1 MSEERRLIEEG
12 VTMILLTSML
22 HREALK
28 DIIFRWMCN
37 QLLQEDC
44 ESIKR
49 IVNFNVHVLNLYL
62 ASFCNDLFSYLS
74 GEEIWSFQVST
85 KGRLKDFILDVAPYK
100 DERLEYIR
108 TRYKRY
114 PEDFYRSAPFYGEIY
129 CSGAKEHPIYLGHS
143 RIKRFR
149 RVAEKV
155 SRRMIS
161 IIFDEIKKRADALA
175 FQRASRLGIPK
186 EKLVTPF
193 EEQKEE
199 FIHAERR
206 FIKQLRNGVFYPNEA
221 IVQTGRIHDV
231 AGAKVVID
239 DDRTHEFER
248 FFDDKPNCSIS
259 EKEEHT
265 GIYDAA
271 NYIIDLRVD
280 KKGLL
285 ERLPDPRVTD
295 VLSTRG
301 MNRDT
306 IIEDYKTFIETAED
320 NVFLEVITS
329 NYPEMIESE
338 FGRSMHEERILAQ
351 REQVGYR
358 SSIAR
363 NVMYITEY
371 LFLFAICG
379 KEYIPELPIK
389 LWEKVMPDT
398 YDHAIRELWDIPTK
412 PFL

>member
-1 MSEERRLIEEG
+1 
-12 VTMILLTSML
+12 MILLTSL
-22 HREALK
+22 LRREDLK
-28 DIIFRWMCN
+28 DIILRWMCN

-44 ESIKR
+44 ENIKK

-62 ASFCNDLFSYLS
+62 GSFCNDLFSYLS
-74 GEEIWSFQVST
+74 GAEIWSFQVTT
-85 KGRLKDFILDVAPYK
+85 KGQLKDFIIDAATYK
-100 DERLEYIR
+100 DERLEHIR

-114 PEDFYRSAPFYGEIY
+114 PEDFYRSTPFHGEIY
-129 CSGAKEHPIYLGHS
+129 GAGAKEHPTYLGHS

-149 RVAEKV
+149 RVAEKA
-155 SRRMIS
+155 SRRMIG

-175 FQRASRLGIPK
+175 FERASRLGVPK
-186 EKLVTPF
+186 HELVTPL

-206 FIKQLRNGVFYPNEA
+206 LIKQLRQGIFYPNEA
-221 IVQTGRIHDV
+221 IVQTGKIQDV
-231 AGAKVVID
+231 AGVKVVID
-239 DDRTHEFER
+239 DDRTHDFER
-248 FFDDKPNCSIS
+248 FFDDKQNCSIS

-265 GIYDAA
+265 GAYGAT
-271 NYIIDLRVD
+271 NYIIDLRLD
-280 KKGLL
+280 KKMLL
-285 ERLPDPRVTD
+285 ERLPDTRVTD

-320 NVFLEVITS
+320 NVFFEVITC

-351 REQVGYR
+351 REQVEYR

-363 NVMYITEY
+363 NVRYITEY
-371 LFLFAICG
+371 LFLFAVSG
-379 KEYIPELPIK
+379 KKCIQELPIK
-389 LWEKVMPDT
+389 LWEKTIPDT
-398 YDHAIRELWDIPTK
+398 YDHAIRELWDIPTT
-412 PFL
+412 PVL

>member
-1 MSEERRLIEEG
+1 
-12 VTMILLTSML
+12 MILLTSLL
-22 HREALK
+22 HREDLK

-62 ASFCNDLFSYLS
+62 GSFCDDLFSYLA
-74 GEEIWSFQVST
+74 GDETWSFQVTT
-85 KGRLKDFILDVAPYK
+85 KGQLKDFILDAATYE

-108 TRYKRY
+108 SRYKRH
-114 PEDFYRSAPFYGEIY
+114 PEDFYRSTPFHGEVY
-129 CSGAKEHPIYLGHS
+129 CSGAREHPTYLGHS

-149 RVAEKV
+149 RVAEKA

-161 IIFDEIKKRADALA
+161 IVFDEIKKRADALA
-175 FQRASRLGIPK
+175 LERASRLGIPK
-186 EKLVTPF
+186 DRLFTPV

-206 FIKQLRNGVFYPNEA
+206 FIKQLRQGIFYPNEA
-221 IVQTGRIHDV
+221 IVQTGKIHDV
-231 AGAKVVID
+231 AGAKAVID
-239 DDRTHEFER
+239 DHRAHELER
-248 FFDDKPNCSIS
+248 FFDDKPNYGIS

-271 NYIIDLRVD
+271 NYIIELRLD
-280 KKGLL
+280 KKRLL
-285 ERLPDPRVTD
+285 ERVPDTRVID
-295 VLSTRG
+295 VLSARG
-301 MNRDT
+301 LNRDT
-306 IIEDYKTFIETAED
+306 IIEDYKTFIETAEN
-320 NVFLEVITS
+320 NVFFEVITC
-329 NYPEMIESE
+329 NYPEMVESE
-338 FGRSMHEERILAQ
+338 FGRSMHEERVIAQ
-351 REQVGYR
+351 REQVEYR

-363 NVMYITEY
+363 NVRYITEY

-379 KEYIPELPIK
+379 KKFIQELPIK

-398 YDHAIRELWDIPTK
+398 YDHAIRELWDIPTA